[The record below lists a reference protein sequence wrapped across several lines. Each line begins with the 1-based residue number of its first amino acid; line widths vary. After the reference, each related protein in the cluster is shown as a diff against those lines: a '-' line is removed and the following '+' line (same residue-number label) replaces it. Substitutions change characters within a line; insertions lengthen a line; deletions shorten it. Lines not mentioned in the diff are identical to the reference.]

1 MHNVNF
7 LDIYVVLDFDIIKSE
22 DGGVC
27 FSPYLAQLNKFR
39 ESGSKEVPMKTNIIG
54 RQLNVYEDTKD
65 LINEKLAKL
74 DKYFG
79 GEGNATVVLTHK
91 RNLSTLEITIKAS
104 NTIFR
109 SEVDADTFRDALDRS
124 IENIERQIRKN
135 KTKLR
140 KKLREGI
147 VPDGEIAVASIG
159 EDESEEEE
167 KDVIIKT
174 KKFEYT
180 PMSAEE
186 AIMQMNLLGHT
197 FYVFNDAQT
206 EKTCVVYKRKDGN
219 YGLIEP
225 EN

>member
-1 MHNVNF
+1 
-7 LDIYVVLDFDIIKSE
+7 
-22 DGGVC
+22 
-27 FSPYLAQLNKFR
+27 
-39 ESGSKEVPMKTNIIG
+39 MKTNIIG

-65 LINEKLAKL
+65 MIEEKLSKL

-79 GEGNATVVLTHK
+79 EEGSATVTLSHK

-104 NTIFR
+104 NTLFR
-109 SEVDADTFRDALDRS
+109 SEVDAESFRDAMDKS
-124 IENIERQIRKN
+124 IDNIERQIRKN
-135 KTKLR
+135 KTRLR
-140 KKLREGI
+140 KKLREGVVADI
-147 VPDGEIAVASIG
+147 DAVVLNLGEEEPEDGEM
-159 EDESEEEE
+159 
-167 KDVIIKT
+167 IIRK

-197 FYVFNDAQT
+197 FFVFNDAVT

-225 EN
+225 EE

>member
-1 MHNVNF
+1 
-7 LDIYVVLDFDIIKSE
+7 
-22 DGGVC
+22 
-27 FSPYLAQLNKFR
+27 
-39 ESGSKEVPMKTNIIG
+39 MKINIIG
-54 RQLNVYEDTKD
+54 RQLNVYEDTKAM
-65 LINEKLAKL
+65 INEKLAKL

-79 GEGNATVVLTHK
+79 EEASATVTLTHK

-104 NTIFR
+104 NTLFR
-109 SEVDADTFRDALDRS
+109 SEVDADTFRDALDKS
-124 IENIERQIRKN
+124 IDNIERQIRKN

-147 VPDGEIAVASIG
+147 ISDADIAAAAVAG
-159 EDESEEEE
+159 DEPEE
-167 KDVIIKT
+167 KDIIIRT

-180 PMSAEE
+180 PMSPEE

-197 FYVFNDAQT
+197 FFVFNDYAT

>member
-1 MHNVNF
+1 
-7 LDIYVVLDFDIIKSE
+7 
-22 DGGVC
+22 
-27 FSPYLAQLNKFR
+27 
-39 ESGSKEVPMKTNIIG
+39 MKINIIG
-54 RQLNVYEDTKD
+54 RQLNVYDDTREMIYD
-65 LINEKLAKL
+65 KLSKL

-79 GEGNATVVLTHK
+79 DEANATVTLTHK
-91 RNLSTLEITIKAS
+91 RNLSTMEVTIKAAS
-104 NTIFR
+104 TLFR
-109 SEVDADTFRDALDRS
+109 SEVDADSFRDALDKS
-124 IENIERQIRKN
+124 IDNIERQIRKN

-147 VPDGEIAVASIG
+147 IPDGEIALSVP
-159 EDESEEEE
+159 EETEES
-167 KDVIIKT
+167 DIIIRT

-180 PMSAEE
+180 PMSPEE

-197 FYVFNDAQT
+197 FFVFNDPVT

>member
-1 MHNVNF
+1 
-7 LDIYVVLDFDIIKSE
+7 
-22 DGGVC
+22 
-27 FSPYLAQLNKFR
+27 
-39 ESGSKEVPMKTNIIG
+39 MKINIIG
-54 RQLNVYEDTKD
+54 RQLNVYDDTKEM
-65 LINEKLAKL
+65 IIEKLSKL

-79 GEGNATVVLTHK
+79 EEGNATVTLSHK

-104 NTIFR
+104 NTLFR
-109 SEVDADTFRDALDRS
+109 SEVDADSFRDALDKS
-124 IENIERQIRKN
+124 IDNIERQIRKN
-135 KTKLR
+135 KTRLR

-147 VPDGEIAVASIG
+147 ISDDAIAIASVGGEEV
-159 EDESEEEE
+159 EEN
-167 KDVIIKT
+167 DVLIRT

-180 PMSAEE
+180 PMSPEE

-197 FYVFNDAQT
+197 FFVFNDSVT

>member
-1 MHNVNF
+1 
-7 LDIYVVLDFDIIKSE
+7 
-22 DGGVC
+22 
-27 FSPYLAQLNKFR
+27 
-39 ESGSKEVPMKTNIIG
+39 MKINIIG
-54 RQLNVYEDTKD
+54 RQLNVYDDTKEMIYD
-65 LINEKLAKL
+65 KLSKL

-79 GEGNATVVLTHK
+79 DEANATVTLTHK
-91 RNLSTLEITIKAS
+91 RNLSTMEVTIKAAS
-104 NTIFR
+104 TLFR
-109 SEVDADTFRDALDRS
+109 SEVDADSFRDALDKS
-124 IENIERQIRKN
+124 IDNIERQIRKN

-147 VPDGEIAVASIG
+147 IPDGEIAAPVPEEA
-159 EDESEEEE
+159 EES
-167 KDVIIKT
+167 DIIIRT

-180 PMSAEE
+180 PMSPEE

-197 FYVFNDAQT
+197 FFVFNDPIT

>member
-1 MHNVNF
+1 
-7 LDIYVVLDFDIIKSE
+7 
-22 DGGVC
+22 
-27 FSPYLAQLNKFR
+27 
-39 ESGSKEVPMKTNIIG
+39 MKINIIG
-54 RQLNVYEDTKD
+54 RQLSVYEDTKAM
-65 LINEKLAKL
+65 ITEKLSKL

-79 GEGNATVVLTHK
+79 EEGNATVTLSHK

-104 NTIFR
+104 NTLFR
-109 SEVDADTFRDALDRS
+109 SEVDSETFREALDKS
-124 IENIERQIRKN
+124 IDNIERQIRKN
-135 KTKLR
+135 KTRLR

-147 VPDGEIAVASIG
+147 VSDEAIANASVGE
-159 EDESEEEE
+159 EPEEN
-167 KDVIIKT
+167 DILIRT

-180 PMSAEE
+180 PMSPEE

-197 FYVFNDAQT
+197 FFVFNDSIT